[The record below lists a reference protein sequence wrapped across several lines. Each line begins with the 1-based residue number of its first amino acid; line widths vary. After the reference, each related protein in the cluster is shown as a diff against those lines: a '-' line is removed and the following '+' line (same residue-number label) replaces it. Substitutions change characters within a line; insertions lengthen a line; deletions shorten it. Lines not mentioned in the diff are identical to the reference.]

1 MLTNNIIAL
10 ALASIITT
18 ISAPVFAGTEPPPL
32 QEPAVIQSPQEE
44 GGWWFHSTLNSW
56 VAGIDGD
63 VGIRGLSADVDAS
76 IGDVLDNL
84 DFAYMTHLEFGY
96 NRWGI
101 GLDGVY
107 AKLSSDADFDFG
119 PIRGSAAME
128 LEQAFVTA
136 RLQYRLVD
144 KEQYSLDLFGG
155 IRWSF
160 MDVDTD
166 IHASFSFDRPALQ
179 RFNTSGS
186 RRFDFSEDWVDPI
199 VGFRSIIGL
208 SDSWFLQTAGDIG
221 GFGAASDLTWQ
232 AVAAIGYRFTPNVS
246 VMIGYRAL
254 GVDYEDDGFKIDT
267 INHGPAAAL
276 GIKF

>member
-1 MLTNNIIAL
+1 MKNIIAMTFSG
-10 ALASIITT
+10 AIAVASLPAF
-18 ISAPVFAGTEPPPL
+18 SGTEPPPL
-32 QEPAVIQSPQEE
+32 QDTAAIQSLEE
-44 GGWWFHSTLNSW
+44 AGGWWFHSTMHSW
-56 VAGIDGD
+56 MAGIDGD

-119 PIRGSAAME
+119 PVRGNAAME

-136 RLQYRLVD
+136 RVQYRLV
-144 KEQYSLDLFGG
+144 ETGQHSFDLFGG

-160 MDVDTD
+160 LDVDTD
-166 IHASFSFDRPALQ
+166 IHAAFSFDRPALQ
-179 RFNTSGS
+179 RFNGSGS

-208 SDSWFLQTAGDIG
+208 SDSWFFQVAGDVG

-232 AVAAIGYRFTPNVS
+232 AVGAIGYRFTPNVS
-246 VMIGYRAL
+246 VLLGYRAL

-267 INHGPAAAL
+267 VNHGPALAL
-276 GIKF
+276 GFKF